1 MPQIRSFRKSSKKW
15 NGSDNASSG
24 AKNKSRSML
33 LRWILGWLSG
43 NDDNELQSHDADQD
57 NPDDTR
63 VIIVLNSDYV
73 RTVQGV
79 DTLDE
84 LTQLTLTPEEQSRE
98 LDAQNTSTA
107 PGRIALRLKHFQDS
121 RVSILGH
128 VNHNLLSFLVNVLL
142 SHKVKGLIM
151 LKKTTD
157 DLSLIDP
164 ASLVMEDRMQLA
176 TTKQILKDEYV
187 KSQIDPD
194 SQEIFAYEPSRAERT
209 FLEERF

>member
-1 MPQIRSFRKSSKKW
+1 MVERQQQQPQQQQQQHD
-15 NGSDNASSG
+15 G
-24 AKNKSRSML
+24 
-33 LRWILGWLSG
+33 
-43 NDDNELQSHDADQD
+43 DD
-57 NPDDTR
+57 PDDTR
-63 VIIVLNSDYV
+63 VIIVLNSDFV

-84 LTQLTLTPEEQSRE
+84 LTQLSLSPEEQARE
-98 LDAQNTSTA
+98 LDVHNMHSA
-107 PGRIALRLKHFQDS
+107 PGRIALRLKHFRDS
-121 RVSILGH
+121 RVSVLGH

-164 ASLVMEDRMQLA
+164 ASLHMEDRMQLA
-176 TTKQILKDEYV
+176 TTKQILRDEQV
-187 KSQIDPD
+187 ERSTDPD
-194 SQEIFAYEPSRAERT
+194 SQEIFVYEPSRAERS